1 MANNNFVVQNGLTI
15 GPLTIDAATGS
26 ITTTGSITSTSSSA
40 EIVNNLTVNSTL
52 IAGTIN
58 AGTIG
63 NTGATLTGTLSTAS
77 QPNITTLAGVTSI
90 GASGSTTLTG
100 TLSTAS
106 QPNITTLAG
115 VTSIGASGS
124 TTLTG
129 TLSTATQNSVTTMT
143 GLTSLGTAGVT
154 TTAAGNFVITGCLTV
169 NGTTTTIN
177 NTIQE
182 TTEYVQTID
191 ATTVRAV
198 TLGNTGAT
206 LTGTLSTASQT
217 NITAVG
223 TLTAGAIGAGFTA
236 IPNSALANSS
246 ITVTAGTGMSGGGA
260 VSLGG
265 TVTLT
270 NAGVTSAVAGTGVGV
285 SGATGAV
292 TISIGQAVGT
302 GNSPTFAGI
311 SVPSITH
318 TGTSGTG
325 DIGASGATFG
335 TVWATATSAKYADL
349 AENYQADKTYAPGT
363 VVMFGGSSE
372 VTVADADTTAVAGVV
387 STNPAHLMNGGLTG
401 ANVVPVAF
409 TGRVPCQIIG
419 PVKKGDLMV
428 SAGFGYA
435 KASANPSVGQVI
447 GKALQ
452 EVTFAGKAVI
462 EVVVGRF

>member
-63 NTGATLTGTLSTAS
+63 NTGA
-77 QPNITTLAGVTSI
+77 
-90 GASGSTTLTG
+90 TLTG

-223 TLTAGAIGAGFTA
+223 TLTAGAIGTGFTA